1 MPVRLVLRASGPGVG
16 SYRARTHTHAQ
27 QVGGRFME
35 KLKGH
40 TLLRGVLLGVFLVLI
55 LLPIG
60 GYLYLRYGPVPV
72 ATGDTPFP
80 DEEQIVHIPLDAR
93 INRQLATAPFSATPE
108 NLTSGAHVFVQ
119 NCAVC
124 HGTPNHASDLAK
136 AMYPTAPQLWIKDV
150 NGVVG
155 VSADAPGVSFWKI
168 KNGIRLTG
176 MASFKHILS
185 DTQMWQ
191 VALPLHEAG
200 HLARDRNRGFE

>member
-1 MPVRLVLRASGPGVG
+1 
-16 SYRARTHTHAQ
+16 
-27 QVGGRFME
+27 ME
-35 KLKGH
+35 YSNRH

-60 GYLYLRYGPVPV
+60 GYLCLRYGPVPV

-93 INRQLATAPFSATPE
+93 INRDLATTPFSATPD

-124 HGTPNHASDLAK
+124 HGTPTHASDLAK
-136 AMYPTAPQLWIKDV
+136 AMYPAAPQLWIKDV

-176 MASFKHILS
+176 MPSFKDILS
-185 DTQMWQ
+185 DTEMWQ
-191 VALPLHEAG
+191 VAILLHEAG
-200 HLARDRNRGFE
+200 HPLPVTVTDLLNSVTPPMKSAPEKN

>member
-1 MPVRLVLRASGPGVG
+1 
-16 SYRARTHTHAQ
+16 
-27 QVGGRFME
+27 ME
-35 KLKGH
+35 YSNRH
-40 TLLRGVLLGVFLVLI
+40 TLLRGVLLGIFLVLI

-72 ATGDTPFP
+72 ATSDTPFP
-80 DEEQIVHIPLDAR
+80 DEERIVHIPLDAR
-93 INRQLATAPFSATPE
+93 INRDLATAPFSATPD

-124 HGTPNHASDLAK
+124 HGTPSHASDLAK

-155 VSADAPGVSFWKI
+155 VSGDAPGISFWKI

-176 MASFKHILS
+176 MPSFKHILS
-185 DTQMWQ
+185 DTEMWQ
-191 VALPLHEAG
+191 VALLLHEAR
-200 HLARDRNRGFE
+200 HPLPVTVTDLLNSVTPPMKPAPEKN